1 MNGGPMNGGPMNGG
15 LADVTIS
22 AAEFDR
28 SAAFYDAA
36 LGALGMAR
44 VIELGD
50 EEEDA
55 AAAEAIGWGCGEH
68 AVLWLVAGRPV
79 TRGVHVR
86 LRARSRDDVERFHRA
101 GLAAGGRSHDA
112 PRRWAI
118 YRQGEFNAIL
128 LDPDGNLLEA
138 VAPE

>member
-1 MNGGPMNGGPMNGG
+1 VPVSAA
-15 LADVTIS
+15 LAEVTIT
-22 AAEFDR
+22 AAEFAR

-36 LGALGMAR
+36 LGALGMQR

-55 AAAEAIGWGCGEH
+55 APAEAIGWGPGEH

-79 TRGVHVR
+79 TRGAHVR
-86 LRARSRDDVERFHRA
+86 LRARSRTDVESFYRA
-101 GLAAGGRSHDA
+101 GLAAGGGGHDA

-118 YRQGEFNAIL
+118 YRAGEFNAIL

-138 VAPE
+138 VAAE

>member
-1 MNGGPMNGGPMNGG
+1 MTGE
-15 LADVTIS
+15 LSDVTIT
-22 AAEFDR
+22 AAKLAV

-36 LGALGMAR
+36 LTALGLER
-44 VIELGD
+44 VIELCD
-50 EEEDA
+50 EDEDSA
-55 AAAEAIGWGCGEH
+55 PVESIAWGHGAH
-68 AVLWLVAGRPV
+68 AVLWLVAGAPA
-79 TRGVHVR
+79 TRGAHVR
-86 LRARSRDDVERFHRA
+86 LRAPARGDVERFYRA

-128 LDPDGNLLEA
+128 LDPDDNLIEA

>member
-1 MNGGPMNGGPMNGG
+1 MTGA
-15 LADVTIS
+15 LADVTIT
-22 AAEFDR
+22 AAQFPV

-36 LGALGMAR
+36 LTALGLER

-50 EEEDA
+50 EEEDDA
-55 AAAEAIGWGCGEH
+55 PVESIAWGRGAH
-68 AVLWLVAGRPV
+68 AVLWLVAGGPA
-79 TRGVHVR
+79 TRGAHVR
-86 LRARSRDDVERFHRA
+86 LRAANRSDVERFYRA

-138 VAPE
+138 VSPE

>member
-1 MNGGPMNGGPMNGG
+1 MTAG
-15 LADVTIS
+15 LGDVTIT
-22 AAEFDR
+22 AADFER

-36 LGALGMAR
+36 LGALGLER

-50 EEEDA
+50 EEEDDA
-55 AAAEAIGWGCGEH
+55 PAEAIGWGRDAQ
-68 AVLWLVAGRPV
+68 AVLWRVAGRPG

-86 LRARSRDDVERFHRA
+86 LRANGPGDVERFYRS
-101 GLAAGGRSHDA
+101 GLAAGGRGHDA

-118 YRQGEFNAIL
+118 YRAGEFNAIL